1 MFLNGNND
9 HLQSMIHK
17 LIDDKIIDYKLYSL
31 SLDFIVKN
39 MLVSGM
45 FAYIS
50 INFQRNFAGLI
61 IKDL

>member
-1 MFLNGNND
+1 
-9 HLQSMIHK
+9 MIHK